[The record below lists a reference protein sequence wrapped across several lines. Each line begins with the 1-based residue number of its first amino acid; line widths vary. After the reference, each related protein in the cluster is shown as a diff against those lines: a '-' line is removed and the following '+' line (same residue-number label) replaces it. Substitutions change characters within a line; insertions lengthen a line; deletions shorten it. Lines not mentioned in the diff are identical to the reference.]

1 MNWAV
6 FSRETKYGKI
16 IAKTPELKIIETQMR
31 LLQKEASD
39 HDKYNSNQR
48 SGLRKKQD
56 KAHEQQKRIVRD
68 LTSEI
73 LQDFY
78 DKNGAFGLGIDSV
91 RTGQKNGSFAHEKF
105 QKEMAFWMTREGLPF
120 YHVATPYTSRRCPE
134 CGTVCAYN
142 SAMDNYTNKEKTARN
157 HKTNRYTCH
166 NKDCDVSTEEGALH
180 GDMVGALNNEA
191 YCEWLQ
197 DASYEMVN
205 TTSRSYNINQ
215 WRILKAILEPDFYY
229 G

>member
-1 MNWAV
+1 
-6 FSRETKYGKI
+6 
-16 IAKTPELKIIETQMR
+16 
-31 LLQKEASD
+31 
-39 HDKYNSNQR
+39 
-48 SGLRKKQD
+48 
-56 KAHEQQKRIVRD
+56 
-68 LTSEI
+68 
-73 LQDFY
+73 
-78 DKNGAFGLGIDSV
+78 
-91 RTGQKNGSFAHEKF
+91 
-105 QKEMAFWMTREGLPF
+105 
-120 YHVATPYTSRRCPE
+120 
-134 CGTVCAYN
+134 
-142 SAMDNYTNKEKTARN
+142 MDNYTNKEKTARN